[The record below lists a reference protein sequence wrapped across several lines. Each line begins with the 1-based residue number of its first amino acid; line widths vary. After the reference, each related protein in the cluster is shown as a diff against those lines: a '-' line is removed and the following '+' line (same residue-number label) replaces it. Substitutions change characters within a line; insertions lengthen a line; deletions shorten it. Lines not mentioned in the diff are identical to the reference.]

1 MHSSTGFCLIVPRED
16 DMVRLYIPL
25 DETERYLDPV
35 TKRVNIAAVNPDD
48 LLDVSR
54 IQRYTLRLRRL
65 TLVSR
70 SPSVHSNPIT

>member
-1 MHSSTGFCLIVPRED
+1 
-16 DMVRLYIPL
+16 MVRLYIPL

-65 TLVSR
+65 TLVPDR
-70 SPSVHSNPIT
+70 QACIPTLLHERQTRLPLVYRLRR